1 MPDMDM
7 LMTTLDASALAEL
20 VRTKQIAP
28 TELMEG
34 ALSRMER
41 LNPLL
46 NAVVSLDVDLAR
58 SKAKSVAQEGIF
70 AGVPTLIKDV
80 LAYPGLP
87 LSMGGDFLPP
97 FKVPMGSPYTDALD
111 ASGLVVVG
119 KSATSELGLLG
130 TTESVCR
137 PPVANPWNLR
147 LSAGGSSGG
156 AVAAVASGM
165 VPIAHASDG
174 GGSIRGPSSFCGLF
188 GFKPSRGR
196 TVSNGLPEDMP
207 MAQLL
212 SEHCVT
218 RSVRDSFSWLQMT
231 ERSSWQMKLPT
242 QDAIKKRHHRLRIGF
257 HTTSSSG
264 LSPEQDAKDAV
275 LTAVRACEALGHS
288 VVDVTPPGVDMDAAA
303 KAFFA
308 LGGASVS
315 NALDYFRSIFGDAF
329 ADDKLERYTKALAS
343 HGRGVDVS
351 ALDAA
356 SQTLRRVAHDLDA
369 AISGYDVLLCPTV
382 PFPAFELGKFTG
394 DKDFEALN
402 AFIASVAQ
410 YTFPASVAGW
420 PAMSVPLFWNED
432 GLPMGCH
439 FAAGHGQDDVL
450 LSLAFELEEALPWQ
464 PRLKQLMDR
473 LDAAA
478 P

>member
-80 LAYPGLP
+80 LAYPGLQ

-188 GFKPSRGR
+188 GFKPSRDAPYR
-196 TVSNGLPEDMP
+196 TASRKICPW
-207 MAQLL
+207 
-212 SEHCVT
+212 
-218 RSVRDSFSWLQMT
+218 RSF
-231 ERSSWQMKLPT
+231 
-242 QDAIKKRHHRLRIGF
+242 
-257 HTTSSSG
+257 
-264 LSPEQDAKDAV
+264 
-275 LTAVRACEALGHS
+275 
-288 VVDVTPPGVDMDAAA
+288 
-303 KAFFA
+303 
-308 LGGASVS
+308 
-315 NALDYFRSIFGDAF
+315 
-329 ADDKLERYTKALAS
+329 
-343 HGRGVDVS
+343 
-351 ALDAA
+351 
-356 SQTLRRVAHDLDA
+356 
-369 AISGYDVLLCPTV
+369 
-382 PFPAFELGKFTG
+382 
-394 DKDFEALN
+394 
-402 AFIASVAQ
+402 
-410 YTFPASVAGW
+410 
-420 PAMSVPLFWNED
+420 
-432 GLPMGCH
+432 
-439 FAAGHGQDDVL
+439 
-450 LSLAFELEEALPWQ
+450 
-464 PRLKQLMDR
+464 
-473 LDAAA
+473 
-478 P
+478 